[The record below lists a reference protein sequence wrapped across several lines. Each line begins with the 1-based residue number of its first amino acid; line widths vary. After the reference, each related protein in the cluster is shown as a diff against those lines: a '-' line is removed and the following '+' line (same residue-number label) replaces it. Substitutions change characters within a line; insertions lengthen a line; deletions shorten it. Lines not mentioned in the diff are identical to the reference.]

1 MIIYITIT
9 ITFTIRIIII
19 IIIYKN
25 KNKTFFLYKSIYIF
39 DILLL
44 LLHLYHHKSLINSDG
59 DLRGG
64 LLTNIDIQM
73 TFFPKDCLCMHMSR
87 EHGFGIIGR

>member
-25 KNKTFFLYKSIYIF
+25 KNKTFLYKSIYIV
-39 DILLL
+39 DILLLL
-44 LLHLYHHKSLINSDG
+44 LLHLYHYKSLINSDG

-64 LLTNIDIQM
+64 LLINIDIQM
-73 TFFPKDCLCMHMSR
+73 TFFPKDWLCMHMSR